1 MKVPIDYSTRR
12 FRGSTWSDPPSPPPP
27 GSRHPKQLPGLSPTS
42 HFPLRNWS
50 PNVAFLDT
58 RRHTSSSPPRSSDAP
73 RHGRHIDPLL
83 PSFHPPSKQNEHLS
97 SHERQQLELWNV
109 RPNWVVKESNGMR
122 PVRSGCQEPRPW
134 LWTSQFSIL
143 DVLANSVYTTST
155 NRGARVLAL
164 AL

>member
-1 MKVPIDYSTRR
+1 MVRPA
-12 FRGSTWSDPPSPPPP
+12 SPPTHQAPATPSSFLGCLPP
-27 GSRHPKQLPGLSPTS
+27 RTFPNETGLQMLP
-42 HFPLRNWS
+42 
-50 PNVAFLDT
+50 FLT
-58 RRHTSSSPPRSSDAP
+58 PRRHTSSSPPRSSDAP

-83 PSFHPPSKQNEHLS
+83 PSSHPPSKQNQHLS

-122 PVRSGCQEPRPW
+122 PVRSWCQEPRPW
-134 LWTSQFSIL
+134 LWASQFPIF

-164 AL
+164 ALAL